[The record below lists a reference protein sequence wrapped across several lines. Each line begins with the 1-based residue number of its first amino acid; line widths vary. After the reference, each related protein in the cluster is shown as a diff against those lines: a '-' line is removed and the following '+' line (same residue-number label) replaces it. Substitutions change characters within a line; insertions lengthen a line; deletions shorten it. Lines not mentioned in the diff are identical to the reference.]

1 MGFTLNTS
9 FNEKYHY
16 FNEISKLDHLNWFP
30 YVRYKIIITFSFKW
44 RSSVPSFT
52 SSITYHNR
60 GCERQHYALYLLMI
74 QTLSY
79 TRLAPVENI
88 NAHLCRT
95 ARVTPQPDDKLKSR
109 ELNSEDCMQ
118 HDCSS
123 STHYELKLRNPPR
136 ANSSELGENIEIG
149 SWNCSAN

>member
-95 ARVTPQPDDKLKSR
+95 ARVTSQPVDKLKSR
-109 ELNSEDCMQ
+109 ELNSEDCIATRLFFVKSLRTEATKPTMGKQ
-118 HDCSS
+118 QWIAWK
-123 STHYELKLRNPPR
+123 YWNWLMKLF
-136 ANSSELGENIEIG
+136 S
-149 SWNCSAN
+149 